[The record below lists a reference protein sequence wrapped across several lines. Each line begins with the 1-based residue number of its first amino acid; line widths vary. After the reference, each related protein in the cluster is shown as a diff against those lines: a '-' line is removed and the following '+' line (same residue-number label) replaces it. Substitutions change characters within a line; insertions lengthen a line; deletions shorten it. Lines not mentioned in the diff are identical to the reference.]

1 MNMDLQ
7 PDPSHLSFFE
17 RNVAQRRWHYVHFH
31 ETEADLVDNLCRF
44 LVPALRPQHA
54 AVVVATAEHI
64 AALRVRAGTF
74 RLDLAAAEATGQFVA
89 LDAME
94 VLSRIMV
101 DGLPDNTRF
110 HVIVQR
116 ILKRVATKHPH
127 LHIYGEMVALLWQ
140 NGHEKATH
148 LLEELWNN
156 LGRMRPF
163 SLLCGYP
170 KAAFASDAHA
180 DSLARICNA
189 HSHVHAA

>member
-1 MNMDLQ
+1 ME
-7 PDPSHLSFFE
+7 PSHLSFFE

-31 ETEADLVDNLCRF
+31 ESEAALVDNICRF

-54 AVVVATAEHI
+54 GVVVATQDHLI
-64 AALRVRAGTF
+64 ALRQRAGTF
-74 RLDLAAAEATGQFVA
+74 GLDLEAAEANGQFVA
-89 LDAME
+89 LDAQDL
-94 VLSRIMV
+94 LSRIMV
-101 DGLPDNTRF
+101 HGLPDNTRF
-110 HVIVQR
+110 HVIVQGML
-116 ILKRVATKHPH
+116 LKVAEEHSH

-140 NGHEKATH
+140 DGNEKGTH

-170 KAAFASDAHA
+170 KSAFATEGAA
-180 DSLARICNA
+180 DDLARICNA